1 MPRNFFSVTATLVLI
16 CCSSAWLNAS
26 EQTTPKTP
34 REEQMIREVL
44 ELERHAKEASI
55 HNDTKFTEQALAENY
70 IAIGPLG
77 TVVTKSDMVD
87 VRRRSKLHYEFID
100 VSEMV
105 VRIYGYTA
113 VVTAKAE
120 VKGSDFGEDFS
131 GPYRY
136 TRVWV
141 KQNGAWRAVAY
152 QATVT
157 Q

>member
-1 MPRNFFSVTATLVLI
+1 MARSLYSITAILVFLT
-16 CCSSAWLNAS
+16 CAAWGS
-26 EQTTPKTP
+26 TTEKPSRKL
-34 REEQMIREVL
+34 REEQLIREVL
-44 ELERHAKEASI
+44 EMERHTREASI
-55 HNDTKFTEQALAENY
+55 RNDTKFTEQALADSY
-70 IAIGPLG
+70 LAIGPLG
-77 TVVTKSDMVD
+77 TVVTKNDMVD
-87 VRRRSKLHYEFID
+87 ERRRSKLHYDSID

-105 VRIYGYTA
+105 VRIYGETA

-120 VKGSDFGEDFS
+120 VKGNDFGEDFS

-141 KQNGAWRAVAY
+141 KENGTWHAVAY

>member
-1 MPRNFFSVTATLVLI
+1 MPRKLFLVALI
-16 CCSSAWLNAS
+16 VFCSCSLWLSAS
-26 EQTTPKTP
+26 ERTQMKNP

-87 VRRRSKLHYEFID
+87 LRRRSKLHYEFID
-100 VSEMV
+100 VTEMV
-105 VRIYGYTA
+105 VRIYGETA

-141 KQNGAWRAVAY
+141 KQNGTWRAVAY

>member
-1 MPRNFFSVTATLVLI
+1 MHRNFFSVTATLVLV
-16 CCSSAWLNAS
+16 CCASAALNAS
-26 EQTTPKTP
+26 EQVVPKVP
-34 REEQMIREVL
+34 HEDQMIREVL

-77 TVVTKSDMVD
+77 TVLTKSDMVD

-100 VSEMV
+100 VTEIV
-105 VRIYGYTA
+105 VRIYGDTA

-141 KQNGAWRAVAY
+141 KNHGAWRAVSY

>member
-1 MPRNFFSVTATLVLI
+1 MPRKFFPVVLI
-16 CCSSAWLNAS
+16 VFVSCSLWLNAA
-26 EQTTPKTP
+26 ERAQMKNP

-44 ELERHAKEASI
+44 ELERHAKDASI
-55 HNDTKFTEQALAENY
+55 HNDTKFTEQALADNY

-87 VRRRSKLHYEFID
+87 VRRRSKLHYEFIEL
-100 VSEMV
+100 SEMV
-105 VRIYGYTA
+105 VRIYGETA

-141 KQNGAWRAVAY
+141 KEKGTWHAVAY

>member
-1 MPRNFFSVTATLVLI
+1 MPRKLFLVALI
-16 CCSSAWLNAS
+16 AGLSCSRWLSAS
-26 EQTTPKTP
+26 ERTQMKNP

-100 VSEMV
+100 VTEMV
-105 VRIYGYTA
+105 VRIYGETA

-141 KQNGAWRAVAY
+141 KQNGTWRAVAY

>member
-1 MPRNFFSVTATLVLI
+1 MPRSLYSITVVLI
-16 CCSSAWLNAS
+16 FVSCSVWSSAS
-26 EQTTPKTP
+26 ERTQNKNP

-55 HNDTKFTEQALAENY
+55 HNDTKFTEQALADNY

-100 VSEMV
+100 VSEIV
-105 VRIYGYTA
+105 VRIYGETA

>member
-1 MPRNFFSVTATLVLI
+1 MPRNFFLAASLVFV
-16 CCSSAWLNAS
+16 CCSSALLCAAEPAISNLS
-26 EQTTPKTP
+26 
-34 REEQMIREVL
+34 RENKMIREIM
-44 ELERHAKEASI
+44 ELERHTKEASI
-55 HNDTKFTEQALAENY
+55 HNDTKFTEQALADNY

-100 VSEMV
+100 VTEMV
-105 VRIYGYTA
+105 VRIYGDTA

-136 TRVWV
+136 TRVWI
-141 KQNGAWRAVAY
+141 KQNGAWHAVSY

-157 Q
+157 R

>member
-1 MPRNFFSVTATLVLI
+1 MPHKLFSVTLI
-16 CCSSAWLNAS
+16 VFMSCSLRLSAAERAQMKN
-26 EQTTPKTP
+26 P

-55 HNDTKFTEQALAENY
+55 HNDTKFTEEALADNY

-77 TVVTKSDMVD
+77 TVVTKSEMVD
-87 VRRRSKLHYEFID
+87 VRRRSKLHYEFIEL
-100 VSEMV
+100 SEMV
-105 VRIYGYTA
+105 VRIYGETA

-141 KQNGAWRAVAY
+141 KEKGAWHAVAY

>member
-1 MPRNFFSVTATLVLI
+1 MPRRCLRLALCLALCLSPGL
-16 CCSSAWLNAS
+16 LNAAK
-26 EQTTPKTP
+26 EAPAKTP

-55 HNDTKFTEQALAENY
+55 HNDTKFSEQALADNFV
-70 IAIGPLG
+70 AIGPLG

-100 VSEMV
+100 VSEIV
-105 VRIYGYTA
+105 VRIYGDTA
-113 VVTAKAE
+113 VVTARAE

-141 KQNGAWRAVAY
+141 KQNGAWRAVSY

-157 Q
+157 R

>member
-1 MPRNFFSVTATLVLI
+1 MPRKLLLPALVIFLGCSVWSRA
-16 CCSSAWLNAS
+16 AEH
-26 EQTTPKTP
+26 EQPKNLH
-34 REEQMIREVL
+34 EEQMIREVL
-44 ELERHAKEASI
+44 DLERHVKDASI
-55 HNDTKFTEQALAENY
+55 HNDTKFTEQALADNY

-87 VRRRSKLHYEFID
+87 VRRRSKLHYEYID

-105 VRIYGYTA
+105 VRIYGETA

-120 VKGSDFGEDFS
+120 VKGNDFGEDFS

-141 KQNGAWRAVAY
+141 RQNGIWRAVAY

>member
-1 MPRNFFSVTATLVLI
+1 MPRNFFLAASLVFV
-16 CCSSAWLNAS
+16 CCSSALLCAAEPAINS
-26 EQTTPKTP
+26 LS
-34 REEQMIREVL
+34 RENKMIREIM
-44 ELERHAKEASI
+44 ELERHTKDASI
-55 HNDTKFTEQALAENY
+55 HNDTKFTEQALADNY

-105 VRIYGYTA
+105 VRIYGDTA

-136 TRVWV
+136 TRVWI
-141 KQNGAWRAVAY
+141 KQNGAWRAVSY

-157 Q
+157 R

>member
-1 MPRNFFSVTATLVLI
+1 MPRKLSLLALI
-16 CCSSAWLNAS
+16 VFVFCSLGLSAS
-26 EQTTPKTP
+26 EGTQMKNP

-55 HNDTKFTEQALAENY
+55 HNDTKFTEQALADNY

-77 TVVTKSDMVD
+77 TVVTKSEMVD
-87 VRRRSKLHYEFID
+87 VRRRSKLHYECID
-100 VSEMV
+100 VTEMF
-105 VRIYGYTA
+105 VRIYGETA

-141 KQNGAWRAVAY
+141 KEKGTWHAVAY

>member
-1 MPRNFFSVTATLVLI
+1 MPRKLFLVALI
-16 CCSSAWLNAS
+16 VCLSCSLWLSAS
-26 EQTTPKTP
+26 ERTQMKNP

-55 HNDTKFTEQALAENY
+55 RNDTKFTEQALAENY

-100 VSEMV
+100 VTEMV
-105 VRIYGYTA
+105 VRIYGETA

-141 KQNGAWRAVAY
+141 KQNGTWRAVAY

>member
-1 MPRNFFSVTATLVLI
+1 MPRKLSLIAMMVFVSCSV
-16 CCSSAWLNAS
+16 WLSAS
-26 EQTTPKTP
+26 ERAQMKNP

-55 HNDTKFTEQALAENY
+55 HNDTKFTEQALADNY

-87 VRRRSKLHYEFID
+87 VRRRSKLHYEYIEL
-100 VSEMV
+100 SEMV
-105 VRIYGYTA
+105 VRIYGETA

-141 KQNGAWRAVAY
+141 KEKGAWHAVAY

>member
-1 MPRNFFSVTATLVLI
+1 MARSSLSATAILIFVTCSVWVSAT
-16 CCSSAWLNAS
+16 
-26 EQTTPKTP
+26 ERTQPKNL

-44 ELERHAKEASI
+44 AMERHTREASI
-55 HNDTKFTEQALAENY
+55 HNDTRFTEQALADSY
-70 IAIGPLG
+70 LAIGPLG
-77 TVVTKSDMVD
+77 TVVTKNDMVD
-87 VRRRSKLHYEFID
+87 VRRRAKLHYDSID

-105 VRIYGYTA
+105 VRIYGETA

-141 KQNGAWRAVAY
+141 KEKGAWHAVAY

>member
-1 MPRNFFSVTATLVLI
+1 MPRKFFLAASLVFVG
-16 CCSSAWLNAS
+16 CSSALLGAAEPAISNLS
-26 EQTTPKTP
+26 
-34 REEQMIREVL
+34 RENKMIREIM
-44 ELERHAKEASI
+44 ELERHTKEASI
-55 HNDTKFTEQALAENY
+55 HNDTKFTEQALADNY

-100 VSEMV
+100 VTEMV
-105 VRIYGYTA
+105 VRIYGDTA

-136 TRVWV
+136 TRVWI
-141 KQNGAWRAVAY
+141 KQNGAWRAVSY

-157 Q
+157 R

>member
-1 MPRNFFSVTATLVLI
+1 MPRNFFLAASLVFV
-16 CCSSAWLNAS
+16 CCSSALLCAAEPAINNLS
-26 EQTTPKTP
+26 
-34 REEQMIREVL
+34 RENKMIREIM
-44 ELERHAKEASI
+44 ELERHTKDASI
-55 HNDTKFTEQALAENY
+55 HNDTKFTEQALADNY

-105 VRIYGYTA
+105 VRIYGDTA

-120 VKGSDFGEDFS
+120 VKGSDFGQDFS

-136 TRVWV
+136 TRVWI
-141 KQNGAWRAVAY
+141 KQNGAWRAVSY

-157 Q
+157 R

>member
-1 MPRNFFSVTATLVLI
+1 MPRKLSLI
-16 CCSSAWLNAS
+16 ALIVFVSSSLWLSAS
-26 EQTTPKTP
+26 ERTQMKSP
-34 REEQMIREVL
+34 REEQMIREIL

-100 VSEMV
+100 VTEMV
-105 VRIYGYTA
+105 VRIYGETA

-141 KQNGAWRAVAY
+141 KEKGAWHAVAY

>member
-1 MPRNFFSVTATLVLI
+1 MPRNLSYVAAVLLSLGLSV
-16 CCSSAWLNAS
+16 SASAAERAAVKN
-26 EQTTPKTP
+26 P

-44 ELERHAKEASI
+44 ELERHSKEASI
-55 HNDTKFTEQALAENY
+55 HNDTKFTEQALADNY

-87 VRRRSKLHYEFID
+87 VRRRSKLHYELID

-105 VRIYGYTA
+105 VRIYGKTA

-120 VKGSDFGEDFS
+120 VKGNDFGEDFS

-141 KQNGAWRAVAY
+141 KQNGAWHAVAY

-157 Q
+157 R

>member
-1 MPRNFFSVTATLVLI
+1 MPRTFPITAILI
-16 CCSSAWLNAS
+16 LMSCSMWLSAS
-26 EQTTPKTP
+26 ERTQQKNP

-44 ELERHAKEASI
+44 DLERHAKEASI
-55 HNDTKFTEQALAENY
+55 HNDTKFTEQALADNY

-87 VRRRSKLHYEFID
+87 VRRRSKLHYEFIEL
-100 VSEMV
+100 SEMV
-105 VRIYGYTA
+105 VRIYGETA

>member
-1 MPRNFFSVTATLVLI
+1 MPRSLLITAVVI
-16 CCSSAWLNAS
+16 VMSCSIWLSAS
-26 EQTTPKTP
+26 ERTQQKNP

-44 ELERHAKEASI
+44 DLERHAKEASI

-100 VSEMV
+100 VSQIV
-105 VRIYGYTA
+105 VRIYGETA

-120 VKGSDFGEDFS
+120 QKGSDFGEVFG

-141 KQNGAWRAVAY
+141 KQKGASRPVSYQGTVA
-152 QATVT
+152 
-157 Q
+157 

>member
-1 MPRNFFSVTATLVLI
+1 MPRSFFFPTLLVLV
-16 CCSSAWLNAS
+16 CCSPAWLSSA
-26 EQTTPKTP
+26 EQTTAKPT
-34 REEQMIREVL
+34 RENQMIREVM

-55 HNDTKFTEQALAENY
+55 HNDTKFTEQALADNY

-77 TVVTKSDMVD
+77 TVVTESDMVD

-100 VSEMV
+100 VTEMV
-105 VRIYGYTA
+105 VRIYGETA

-136 TRVWV
+136 TRVWI
-141 KQNGAWRAVAY
+141 KQNGAWRAVSY

-157 Q
+157 R

>member
-1 MPRNFFSVTATLVLI
+1 MPRKLFLVALI
-16 CCSSAWLNAS
+16 VFWSCSLWLRAS
-26 EQTTPKTP
+26 ERTQMKNP

-87 VRRRSKLHYEFID
+87 LRRRSKLHYEFID
-100 VSEMV
+100 VTEMV
-105 VRIYGYTA
+105 VRIYGETA

-141 KQNGAWRAVAY
+141 KQNGTWRAVAY

>member
-1 MPRNFFSVTATLVLI
+1 MPRSLFPTTATLIVMSCAI
-16 CCSSAWLNAS
+16 WSGAS
-26 EQTTPKTP
+26 ERTQQKSP

-44 ELERHAKEASI
+44 DLERHAKEASI
-55 HNDTKFTEQALAENY
+55 HNDTKFTEQALADNY

-87 VRRRSKLHYEFID
+87 VRRRSKLHYEFIEL
-100 VSEMV
+100 SEMV
-105 VRIYGYTA
+105 VRIYGETA

-120 VKGSDFGEDFS
+120 VKGSDFGEEFS

-141 KQNGAWRAVAY
+141 KEKGAWHAVAY

>member
-1 MPRNFFSVTATLVLI
+1 MPRRCLRLSLCLALCLSPALLYASKESVAK
-16 CCSSAWLNAS
+16 N
-26 EQTTPKTP
+26 P

-55 HNDTKFTEQALAENY
+55 HNDTKFPEQAFAENY
-70 IAIGPLG
+70 VAIGPLG
-77 TVVTKSDMVD
+77 TVVTKSDIMD

-105 VRIYGYTA
+105 VRIYGDTA

-141 KQNGAWRAVAY
+141 KQNGAWHAVSY

-157 Q
+157 R

>member
-1 MPRNFFSVTATLVLI
+1 MPRNLSQAAAVLVLF
-16 CCSSAWLNAS
+16 CLSVFASAAGR
-26 EQTTPKTP
+26 TTVRSP
-34 REEQMIREVL
+34 REERMIREVL

-55 HNDTKFTEQALAENY
+55 HNDTKFTEQALADNY

-100 VSEMV
+100 VSEIV
-105 VRIYGYTA
+105 VRIYGETA

>member
-1 MPRNFFSVTATLVLI
+1 MRYLLSLTTTLILFCLVSTGLFASDGTTNKAPRPEDQA
-16 CCSSAWLNAS
+16 
-26 EQTTPKTP
+26 
-34 REEQMIREVL
+34 IREVV

-55 HNDTKFTEQALAENY
+55 HNDANFSEQALADNF

-77 TVVTKSDMVD
+77 TVVTKSDVVD
-87 VRRRSKLHYEFID
+87 VRRRSKLHYESID

-105 VRIYGYTA
+105 VRVYGDTA
-113 VVTAKAE
+113 IVTAKAE
-120 VKGSDFGEDFS
+120 VKGSDFGEEFS

-141 KQNGAWRAVAY
+141 KQNGQWHAVSY

-157 Q
+157 R

>member
-1 MPRNFFSVTATLVLI
+1 MPRKLFLVALI
-16 CCSSAWLNAS
+16 VCLSCSLWLSAS
-26 EQTTPKTP
+26 ERTQMKNP

-100 VSEMV
+100 VTEMV
-105 VRIYGYTA
+105 VRIYGETA

-141 KQNGAWRAVAY
+141 KQNGTWRAVAY

>member
-1 MPRNFFSVTATLVLI
+1 MPRKLVLVALI
-16 CCSSAWLNAS
+16 VCLSCSLRLSAS
-26 EQTTPKTP
+26 ERTQMKNP

-100 VSEMV
+100 VTEMV
-105 VRIYGYTA
+105 VRIYGETA

-141 KQNGAWRAVAY
+141 KQNGTWRAVAY

>member
-1 MPRNFFSVTATLVLI
+1 MPRKLFLVALI
-16 CCSSAWLNAS
+16 VGLSCSLWLSAS
-26 EQTTPKTP
+26 ERTQMKNP

-44 ELERHAKEASI
+44 ELERHVKEASI

-100 VSEMV
+100 VTEMV
-105 VRIYGYTA
+105 VRIYGETA

-141 KQNGAWRAVAY
+141 KQNGTWRAVAY

>member
-1 MPRNFFSVTATLVLI
+1 MPRNFFLAACLI
-16 CCSSAWLNAS
+16 VVYCSPAWLSAA
-26 EQTTPKTP
+26 EQTIASPTQESK
-34 REEQMIREVL
+34 MIREIM
-44 ELERHAKEASI
+44 ELERHTKEASI
-55 HNDTKFTEQALAENY
+55 HNDTKFTEQALADNY
-70 IAIGPLG
+70 LAIGPLG

-105 VRIYGYTA
+105 VRIYGDTA

-136 TRVWV
+136 TRVWI
-141 KQNGAWRAVAY
+141 KQNGAWRAVSY

-157 Q
+157 R

>member
-1 MPRNFFSVTATLVLI
+1 
-16 CCSSAWLNAS
+16 
-26 EQTTPKTP
+26 
-34 REEQMIREVL
+34 MIREVL

-55 HNDTKFTEQALAENY
+55 HNDTKFTEQALADNY

-87 VRRRSKLHYEFID
+87 VRRRSKLHYEFIEL
-100 VSEMV
+100 SEMV
-105 VRIYGYTA
+105 VRIYGETA

>member
-1 MPRNFFSVTATLVLI
+1 MPRNFFLVASLI
-16 CCSSAWLNAS
+16 LMCSPAWLQAAEPNVGKLS
-26 EQTTPKTP
+26 
-34 REEQMIREVL
+34 RESKMIREIM
-44 ELERHAKEASI
+44 ELERHTKEASI
-55 HNDTKFTEQALAENY
+55 HNDTKFTEQALADNY

-105 VRIYGYTA
+105 VRIYGDTA

-136 TRVWV
+136 TRVWI
-141 KQNGAWRAVAY
+141 KQNGAWRAVSY

-157 Q
+157 R

>member
-1 MPRNFFSVTATLVLI
+1 MPRKLSLI
-16 CCSSAWLNAS
+16 ALIVFVSSSIWLSAS
-26 EQTTPKTP
+26 ERAQMKNP

-55 HNDTKFTEQALAENY
+55 HNDTKFTEQALADNY

-77 TVVTKSDMVD
+77 TVVTKGDMVD
-87 VRRRSKLHYEFID
+87 VHRRSKLHYEFID
-100 VSEMV
+100 VTEML
-105 VRIYGYTA
+105 VRIYGETA

-141 KQNGAWRAVAY
+141 KQNGTWRAVAY

-157 Q
+157 R

>member
-1 MPRNFFSVTATLVLI
+1 MPRNFFLAASLVFAY
-16 CCSSAWLNAS
+16 CSSALLWAAEPAISNLS
-26 EQTTPKTP
+26 
-34 REEQMIREVL
+34 RENKMIREIM
-44 ELERHAKEASI
+44 ELERHTKDASI
-55 HNDTKFTEQALAENY
+55 HNDTKFTEQALADNY

-105 VRIYGYTA
+105 VRIYGDTA

-136 TRVWV
+136 TRVWI
-141 KQNGAWRAVAY
+141 KQNGAWRAVSY

-157 Q
+157 R